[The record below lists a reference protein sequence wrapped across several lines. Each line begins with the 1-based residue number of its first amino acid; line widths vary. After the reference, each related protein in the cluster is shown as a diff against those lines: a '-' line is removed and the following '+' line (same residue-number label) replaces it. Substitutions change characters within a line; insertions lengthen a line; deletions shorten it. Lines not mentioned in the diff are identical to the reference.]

1 MMEARHPNFA
11 ELLLAH
17 RRAARLSQLD
27 LALEAG
33 TSQRHLSF
41 LESGRSRPGRAVAEA
56 LAEALRLPP
65 IAANELLQAAGF
77 AAMFRE
83 HRWNEA
89 AMAPIRSAAQTILRA
104 HMPYPALLIDAA
116 NDVIAANAGF
126 DAVLG
131 VFGDA
136 AAIWART
143 HDGEPRNLLRLSL
156 HPDGPAAQM
165 LDFESVARATLARA
179 LREAPYSA
187 RLRAVLDDIARF
199 PNIDP
204 AWLNPAWGPAPA
216 PVIEERYRIGG
227 QVYGVFAIV
236 TTMGAPMDLTG
247 GSLRIESYFPLDSA
261 SAAFLD
267 RVTANIAGAA
277 QPTLANWRLTD

>member
-1 MMEARHPNFA
+1 MIDARTPKFA
-11 ELLLAH
+11 ELLLGH

-27 LALEAG
+27 LALAAG

-41 LESGRSRPGRAVAEA
+41 LESGRSRPGRAVAAA
-56 LAEALRLPP
+56 LAEALQLPP

-83 HRWNEA
+83 YRWSEA

-104 HMPYPALLIDAA
+104 HMPYPALLIDDAS
-116 NDVIAANAGF
+116 DVIDANPAF

-136 AAIWART
+136 QAIWART
-143 HDGEPRNLLRLSL
+143 HDGTPRNLLRLSL
-156 HPDGPAAQM
+156 HPDGPATHM
-165 LDFESVARATLARA
+165 LDFETVARATLARA
-179 LREAPYSA
+179 LREAPYSP

-204 AWLNPAWGPAPA
+204 AWLKPVWGPAPA
-216 PVIEERYRIGG
+216 PVIEERYRIDG

-247 GSLRIESYFPLDSA
+247 GSLRIESYFPLDDA
-261 SAAFLD
+261 STAFLEQVAT
-267 RVTANIAGAA
+267 RVGTAHSG
-277 QPTLANWRLTD
+277 QLAPD

>member
-1 MMEARHPNFA
+1 MSQSTVLGFA

-17 RRAARLSQLD
+17 RSAARLSQLD
-27 LALEAG
+27 LALAAG

-41 LESGRSRPGRAVAEA
+41 LESGRSRPGRAVAAA
-56 LAEALRLPP
+56 LAEALQLPP
-65 IAANELLQAAGF
+65 MAANDLLQAAGF

-83 HRWNEA
+83 HRWSEA

-104 HMPYPALLIDAA
+104 HMPSPAVLIDDAS
-116 NDVIAANAGF
+116 DVIDANLAF

-136 AAIWART
+136 TAIWART
-143 HDGEPRNLLRLSL
+143 HDGKPRNLLRLSL
-156 HPDGPAAQM
+156 HPDGPAAHM
-165 LDFESVARATLARA
+165 LDFEQVARATLARA

-187 RLRAVLDDIARF
+187 RLRAVLDDVARY
-199 PNIDP
+199 PNIDR
-204 AWLNPAWGPAPA
+204 AWLKPAWGPAPA
-216 PVIEERYRIGG
+216 PVIEERYRIDG
-227 QVYGVFAIV
+227 QIYGVFAIV
-236 TTMGAPMDLTG
+236 TTMGAPMDLSG

-267 RVTANIAGAA
+267 QVTANIAGAA
-277 QPTLANWRLTD
+277 QPALANRRPTD